1 MNNKTRFF
9 LAGTFSLIL
18 IAATW
23 AVPPATHL
31 TSGALGVEQSAAPPQ
46 AAAQTQSASG
56 TISAVDK
63 ASFTI
68 TLPSAKNLAVSA
80 NLGQDTP
87 KTMTFVIDKNT
98 TIEGK
103 LRVGASADVTYH
115 DDNGEHV
122 AIGVRVTPPQS

>member
-1 MNNKTRFF
+1 MNNKTRIF
-9 LAGTFSLIL
+9 LAAAFSVVLMT
-18 IAATW
+18 AAF
-23 AVPPATHL
+23 AVPPAHVQQNAT
-31 TSGALGVEQSAAPPQ
+31 PPQ
-46 AAAQTQSASG
+46 AAAQTQSATG

-68 TLPSAKNLAVSA
+68 TLPPPKNLTAAASLA
-80 NLGQDTP
+80 QDTP

-103 LRVGASADVTYH
+103 LRVGASADVTYR

>member
-1 MNNKTRFF
+1 MNNKTRIF
-9 LAGTFSLIL
+9 LAATFSVVL
-18 IAATW
+18 IAAAF
-23 AVPPATHL
+23 AVPPATH
-31 TSGALGVEQSAAPPQ
+31 VNQNAAPAQ

-68 TLPSAKNLAVSA
+68 TLPPPKNLTAAVGLPQDA
-80 NLGQDTP
+80 PKQDTP

-103 LRVGASADVTYH
+103 LRVGASADVTYR

>member
-1 MNNKTRFF
+1 MNNKTRIF
-9 LAGTFSLIL
+9 LAATFSAVL
-18 IAATW
+18 IAAAF
-23 AVPPATHL
+23 AVPPATHA
-31 TSGALGVEQSAAPPQ
+31 SIGAVAIQQGAAPSQ
-46 AAAQTQSASG
+46 TAAQTQSASG

-68 TLPSAKNLAVSA
+68 TLPPKGLAASVS
-80 NLGQDTP
+80 LVQDTP

-103 LRVGASADVTYH
+103 LAVGANADVTFR
-115 DDNGEHV
+115 DDNGQHI

>member
-1 MNNKTRFF
+1 MKNKTRLF
-9 LAGTFSLIL
+9 LAGTFSLVL
-18 IAATW
+18 IAAVW
-23 AVPPATHL
+23 ALPPATHI
-31 TSGALGVEQSAAPPQ
+31 TSSALSLEQS
-46 AAAQTQSASG
+46 AAQTQSASG

-68 TLPSAKNLAVSA
+68 TLPPPKNLAVEA
-80 NLGQDTP
+80 NLVQDTP

-103 LRVGASADVTYH
+103 LRVGASADVTYR

>member
-1 MNNKTRFF
+1 MKNNTRF
-9 LAGTFSLIL
+9 LWATTFSLVL
-18 IAATW
+18 IAAVW
-23 AVPPATHL
+23 AVPPVTA
-31 TSGALGVEQSAAPPQ
+31 TSGAFAVEQ

-68 TLPSAKNLAVSA
+68 TLPPVRSLTADI

-103 LRVGASADVTYH
+103 LRVGASADVTYR

-122 AIGVRVTPPQS
+122 AIGVRVTPPQP